1 MSDLRLYRVLSA
13 VPLPYRIKVVGLAA
27 LAAALPLAALGAAIG
42 AVHPTTILLAL
53 AAIAITLAALAGL
66 LRPIVVVADR
76 LEGFAG
82 DAAAPGDGVGD
93 EVERIFRYVH
103 RLGAELETLRR
114 RATARHPISGLQPR
128 DPFLSSLD
136 LRNPRQGSLAVLG
149 VVRFVDYDRLAA
161 FDQAYADRFLAAF
174 AERLTATIHKSRR
187 VGQVDRD
194 CFAIFFDA
202 IPDAAAAT
210 AELQS
215 LAYVLR
221 QELASREGRLLPEVT
236 VGAAV
241 FPQDA
246 SDAPSL
252 LTRAFAALPAPGPT
266 AGAKVV
272 LFSSEIAQAAKE
284 RFGLEQNLRHAIG
297 RDELLLHFQPVVD
310 LAATK
315 VVGAEALLRWRHP
328 ERGLVPPAEFIP
340 IIEESGMME
349 EFGMWVLNAACRE
362 ARLWELAG
370 LTGLKMAVNVSARQ
384 LRQDR
389 LVRMLIHTLDRYGLD
404 PAALELELTESAA
417 LVDDVETR
425 DLLAELRAMGISLA
439 IDDFGAGYSS
449 LSNLRKLPFN
459 KLKIDREFVA
469 GVDADRDNHAICGA
483 LVELARGLEITVLAE
498 GAETLQEVE
507 SLQGL
512 GCSMFQGYFFSRP
525 LPAADFART
534 VVDPEWLALLAS
546 PVHRH
551 IATLNRRVA
560 R

>member
-1 MSDLRLYRVLSA
+1 
-13 VPLPYRIKVVGLAA
+13 
-27 LAAALPLAALGAAIG
+27 
-42 AVHPTTILLAL
+42 
-53 AAIAITLAALAGL
+53 
-66 LRPIVVVADR
+66 
-76 LEGFAG
+76 
-82 DAAAPGDGVGD
+82 
-93 EVERIFRYVH
+93 
-103 RLGAELETLRR
+103 
-114 RATARHPISGLQPR
+114 
-128 DPFLSSLD
+128 
-136 LRNPRQGSLAVLG
+136 
-149 VVRFVDYDRLAA
+149 
-161 FDQAYADRFLAAF
+161 
-174 AERLTATIHKSRR
+174 
-187 VGQVDRD
+187 
-194 CFAIFFDA
+194 
-202 IPDAAAAT
+202 
-210 AELQS
+210 
-215 LAYVLR
+215 
-221 QELASREGRLLPEVT
+221 
-236 VGAAV
+236 
-241 FPQDA
+241 
-246 SDAPSL
+246 

-266 AGAKVV
+266 AGDKVV

-534 VVDPEWLALLAS
+534 VVDPEWLSLLAS